1 MRQPP
6 VVVAL
11 HSLFEPMS
19 TTSTDHL
26 ARSRRNRFT
35 AVRLNREVELRDD
48 AKWVAGTLVKPNT
61 RLIPMWRSRSLLERT
76 TDGTIA
82 IYLSPAELAEPDRI
96 QPPTLLGNDGE
107 REYFAVSVTDSQKD
121 AILARHPNAKFA
133 DLRRASIYMAA
144 KHAGILAYARALHYW
159 QHRHAF
165 CGVCGSP
172 NLLRSAGHSME
183 CSNDECARVSYPRID
198 PAIIVLVTHK
208 DSCLLGRNAKWTPKH
223 FSTLAGFVEPGE
235 SLEDAVVRE
244 VYEEVRLQLENIRY
258 VSSQPWP
265 FPASAMCGFYAESL
279 DQNCGV
285 SEEVTET
292 KWFTVESLTKAVR
305 NDEVRLSP
313 PVSIAFR
320 LLADWFRK
328 NGGGDLGELVRQQR
342 AMNVTAS
349 T

>member
-1 MRQPP
+1 
-6 VVVAL
+6 VN
-11 HSLFEPMS
+11 
-19 TTSTDHL
+19 TTGIDHL

-35 AVRLNREVELRDD
+35 AVRLNREVELRDNSQ
-48 AKWVAGTLVKPNT
+48 WVSQTLKDPNT
-61 RLIPMWRSRSLLERT
+61 RFVPLWRSRSLLERT
-76 TDGTIA
+76 LDGTLA
-82 IYLSPAELAEPDRI
+82 TYLSPTELSEPDRI
-96 QPPTLLGNDGE
+96 QPPTLLGNDGK

-121 AILARHPNAKFA
+121 DILTKFPEARFA
-133 DLRRASIYMAA
+133 DLRRASIDMAA
-144 KHAGILAYARALHYW
+144 KHAGILAYAKALHYW

-165 CGVCGSP
+165 CGVCGEP
-172 NLLRSAGHSME
+172 NLLRSAGHRMM
-183 CSNDECARVSYPRID
+183 CSNEECARESYPRID

-208 DSCLLGRNAKWTPKH
+208 DCCLLGRNAKWPAKQ

-244 VYEEVRLQLENIRY
+244 VYEEVQMQLQEIRY

-279 DQNCGV
+279 DQSSGS
-285 SEEVTET
+285 SEEVEET
-292 KWFTVESLTKAVR
+292 RWFTVESLTTAVL

-328 NGGGDLGELVRQQR
+328 NGGGNLEDIVRRAR
-342 AMNVTAS
+342 AMNVS
-349 T
+349 LSSC